1 MTLKLPPP
9 DSDWLAEA
17 ATASPNALALM
28 ADGITWSYARLH
40 EAVGE
45 VAGELAQ
52 QGVQPGDRVALRA
65 PSGTGYVMAIHAI
78 ARLRA
83 TAVAINTR
91 LTDAES
97 TFQVRAAACNGI
109 ITGSD
114 YDLIYSPLPLS
125 RTDIN
130 QRIPSVWPTLP
141 DRPTLRPRTIDPNSV
156 QSILFTSGTSGQPK
170 GAQITYGNLY
180 ASAKASAE
188 RLGVEPDDRWLAPL
202 PLYHAGGMSV
212 VWRSVLYRT
221 AMVLENGFDIERIQ
235 AHFDTNQITLISLV
249 PTQLYRLMQANVRFP
264 KSLRLILLGGAAA
277 TRELLDDAITRG
289 LPVATTYGLTE
300 AASQVATMLPT
311 EVQRKPGS
319 VGKPLPGTSV
329 RIVDEA
335 GQGLRSQ
342 PPPPAPLPKSA
353 DRRSQRGGER
363 RVRNG
368 NILGVPEQLA
378 KVSESGHSLP
388 PGQIGEIV
396 VQGPTV
402 MPGYIGQPPLVD
414 QTFHT
419 GDLGYLDSDGD
430 LWIVQRRSDLIVSGG
445 ENIYPAE
452 VEAALRSH
460 PAIAEACVVG
470 LPDAEWGQR
479 VAAAVILKSG
489 QSVTEVDLLNH
500 IAGQLAPYKRP
511 RILRFVSEFPQT
523 ASGKVIR
530 SAVRELFG

>member
-1 MTLKLPPP
+1 
-9 DSDWLAEA
+9 
-17 ATASPNALALM
+17 
-28 ADGITWSYARLH
+28 
-40 EAVGE
+40 
-45 VAGELAQ
+45 
-52 QGVQPGDRVALRA
+52 
-65 PSGTGYVMAIHAI
+65 
-78 ARLRA
+78 
-83 TAVAINTR
+83 
-91 LTDAES
+91 
-97 TFQVRAAACNGI
+97 
-109 ITGSD
+109 
-114 YDLIYSPLPLS
+114 
-125 RTDIN
+125 
-130 QRIPSVWPTLP
+130 
-141 DRPTLRPRTIDPNSV
+141 
-156 QSILFTSGTSGQPK
+156 
-170 GAQITYGNLY
+170 
-180 ASAKASAE
+180 
-188 RLGVEPDDRWLAPL
+188 
-202 PLYHAGGMSV
+202 
-212 VWRSVLYRT
+212 
-221 AMVLENGFDIERIQ
+221 
-235 AHFDTNQITLISLV
+235 
-249 PTQLYRLMQANVRFP
+249 
-264 KSLRLILLGGAAA
+264 
-277 TRELLDDAITRG
+277 
-289 LPVATTYGLTE
+289 
-300 AASQVATMLPT
+300 MLPT